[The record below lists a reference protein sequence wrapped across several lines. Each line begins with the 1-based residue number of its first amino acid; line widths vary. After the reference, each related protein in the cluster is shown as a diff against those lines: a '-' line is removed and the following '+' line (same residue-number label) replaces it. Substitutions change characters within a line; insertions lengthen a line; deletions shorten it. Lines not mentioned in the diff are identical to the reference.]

1 MNDELYGQADFA
13 KVEPID
19 TGMAVSELIDRL
31 RDEFR
36 LADLNQP
43 TKDGIAENLRWVP
56 PYNMP
61 RYTVDVPSEA
71 ATTRAVL
78 QAPAPARL
86 AVALLLR
93 DLILPALTKPT
104 EPGLQKTAKTEA
116 RGVIWWH
123 QSGTRAEG
131 CSTRVRRSM
140 RQSPR

>member
-1 MNDELYGQADFA
+1 MSDELYGQADFA

-19 TGMAVSELIDRL
+19 PNMTVSELIDRL

-43 TKDGIAENLRWVP
+43 TKDGIAENLRWLP

-61 RYTVDVPSEA
+61 RYTVDVPFEA

-93 DLILPALTKPT
+93 DLILPAITKPT
-104 EPGLQKTAKTEA
+104 ETSLRKRQKSKAT
-116 RGVIWWH
+116 V
-123 QSGTRAEG
+123 
-131 CSTRVRRSM
+131 
-140 RQSPR
+140 